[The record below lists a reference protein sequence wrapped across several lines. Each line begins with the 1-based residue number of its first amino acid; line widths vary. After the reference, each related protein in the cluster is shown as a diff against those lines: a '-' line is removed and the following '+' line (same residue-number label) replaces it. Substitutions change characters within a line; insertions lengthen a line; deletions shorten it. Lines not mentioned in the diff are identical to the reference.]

1 MTDIHLQRS
10 VSDYAVWK
18 VIAEFGLFIRLGCIC
33 CCQGPFSSYVSL
45 PLNFFS
51 VYKILNAYYK
61 AHGRRHADRRINLVI
76 FSFTTVFFTLFLVL
90 FCLMMI
96 WTKPWGFITYNA
108 AYTALAC
115 IR

>member
-18 VIAEFGLFIRLGCIC
+18 VIAELCLFVRLGCIC
-33 CCQGPFSSYVSL
+33 CCQGSFSSYVSL

-76 FSFTTVFFTLFLVL
+76 LT
-90 FCLMMI
+90 
-96 WTKPWGFITYNA
+96 FITGVF
-108 AYTALAC
+108 YTIPCTILPYDDLDQTVGFHH
-115 IR
+115 I